1 MRCDPRR
8 FPSWACSG
16 LVQRHAFEHQHK
28 LWPGE
33 LDRAF
38 ALGQFQRSLFQP
50 LVPEHISTV
59 LEEQQ
64 LDAVATSTDEHEHFP
79 AQGVAPKLIAH
90 NTAER
95 VHSFAHVLNYWFAKS
110 RRQGTA
116 GFAAVE
122 FATGS
127 NVELHYPNGVRMLL
141 PVGTALDHIAACIR
155 LY

>member
-1 MRCDPRR
+1 MERR
-8 FPSWACSG
+8 QEMLAHVAAQSQSG
-16 LVQRHAFEHQHK
+16 VGRKVYCE
-28 LWPGE
+28 
-33 LDRAF
+33 
-38 ALGQFQRSLFQP
+38 
-50 LVPEHISTV
+50 
-59 LEEQQ
+59 
-64 LDAVATSTDEHEHFP
+64 
-79 AQGVAPKLIAH
+79 AH
-90 NTAER
+90 DLNM
-95 VHSFAHVLNYWFAKS
+95 HVLNYWFAKS